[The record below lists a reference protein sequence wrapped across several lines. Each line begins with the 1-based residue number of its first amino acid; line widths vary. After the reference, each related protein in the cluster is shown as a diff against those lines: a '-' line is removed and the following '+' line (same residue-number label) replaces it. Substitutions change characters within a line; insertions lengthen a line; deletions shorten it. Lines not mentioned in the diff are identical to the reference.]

1 MPKQMSGESQSNYVE
16 RVLSRFA
23 TRAYRRPVTDEELS
37 VLKAVCASSLASQ
50 QSLQQSL
57 KDAMQV
63 ALASPQFL
71 FLTES
76 SRGPEAEPLDDF
88 ELASKLAYFLWNGPP
103 DETSLQLARSGRLR
117 GELDSEVARMLADPK
132 SHQFINQFASQWL
145 ALDKFQVLE
154 PDRQRFPKLTRDA
167 RTQLAEEP
175 IRFVEHLIK
184 HNMSVRN
191 LVQSDIVLANEIT
204 ADYYG

>member
-1 MPKQMSGESQSNYVE
+1 MCSKVQLMIFPVRMWEKDNVNYLAGLREIGVRNEYTDGRDMPRLLVQSVQFEGPLVESWPPPAHLAIMPKQMSGESQSNYVE

-76 SRGPEAEPLDDF
+76 SRGPEAETMDDF

-103 DETSLQLARSGRLR
+103 DETSLQLARSGVC
-117 GELDSEVARMLADPK
+117 E
-132 SHQFINQFASQWL
+132 
-145 ALDKFQVLE
+145 
-154 PDRQRFPKLTRDA
+154 
-167 RTQLAEEP
+167 
-175 IRFVEHLIK
+175 
-184 HNMSVRN
+184 
-191 LVQSDIVLANEIT
+191 ANSI
-204 ADYYG
+204 